1 LCSPVVRGVVF
12 VVGLGLILGNKYYI
26 YGIILERRC
35 CIMLIAQRKPKK
47 STAYIVAYIYKA
59 KDSNMAEVAKILDC
73 ELKDIE
79 LIEAG
84 KKKYTK
90 E

>member
-1 LCSPVVRGVVF
+1 
-12 VVGLGLILGNKYYI
+12 
-26 YGIILERRC
+26 
-35 CIMLIAQRKPKK
+35 MLIAQRKPKK